1 LYDGCRTL
9 EPVRGYSPSENW
21 ILHR

>member
-1 LYDGCRTL
+1 LYDRCRTL